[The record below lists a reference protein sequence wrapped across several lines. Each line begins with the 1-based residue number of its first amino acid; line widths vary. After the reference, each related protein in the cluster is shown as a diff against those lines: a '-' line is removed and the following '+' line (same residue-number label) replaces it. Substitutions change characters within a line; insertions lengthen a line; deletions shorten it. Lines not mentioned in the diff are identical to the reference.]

1 MSRARTFADL
11 ATASEAGSVANRNMI
26 INGDMAIAQRGVSK
40 TGFDKDTAGL
50 FHVVDR
56 WGLDIGTTAGA
67 FTVTQDTDNTAPFPE
82 ALKLA
87 TTTADTSI
95 AAGEYV
101 LLHQSIEGINCARMR
116 KGNSD
121 ASPITI
127 SFYVK
132 GNAAATYGFGLRD
145 TDNDRI
151 YNDVFSVTTSWS
163 RVVLTLPG
171 DTNGEY
177 LNHDNGASLQMYI
190 WLHAGSTYTGGT
202 FSSKTWAD
210 RSNWNT
216 TVNSSNTSI
225 LDSTSRTFF
234 ITGVQMEL
242 GEVATPFENES
253 FQDNL
258 TRCQRYYQKSYN
270 YATAPGTATTVGEI
284 GNDGNPSSGSN
295 TGQLIDFHSFYC
307 EMRDTPDMT
316 FYDIAGTV
324 DKVSTVKHGTN
335 EYNGETGDVFR
346 GGAKNYSVQRP
357 ATGNSVNSIRW
368 HFEADSEI

>member
-26 INGDMAIAQRGVSK
+26 INGDMAVAQRGVSK
-40 TGFDKDTAGL
+40 TGFDKDTSGL

-67 FTVTQDTDNTAPFPE
+67 FTVTQDTDNTAPFNE
-82 ALKLA
+82 ALKIA
-87 TTTADTSI
+87 TTTDDTSI

-101 LLHQSIEGINCARMR
+101 LLHQSIEGLNCARMR

-121 ASPITI
+121 ASAITI

-132 GNAAATYGFGLRD
+132 GNAAATYQFNLRD

-177 LNHDNGASLQMYI
+177 LDQDANASLQMYI

-202 FSSKTWAD
+202 YSSKTWAD

-242 GEVATPFENES
+242 GEVATPFEHES
-253 FQDNL
+253 YADNL
-258 TRCQRYYQKSYN
+258 ARCQRYFQQLNRDQLAGYQSGT
-270 YATAPGTATTVGEI
+270 TALYGTYF
-284 GNDGNPSSGSN
+284 NPV
-295 TGQLIDFHSFYC
+295 
-307 EMRDTPDMT
+307 EMRADPT
-316 FYDIAGTV
+316 
-324 DKVSTVKHGTN
+324 STYSLSYISTSQS
-335 EYNGETGDVFR
+335 
-346 GGAKNYSVQRP
+346 GGAFANKTI
-357 ATGNSVNSIRW
+357 TGITTAKYGSHI
-368 HFEADSEI
+368 EIIYAIGGGAGGSDNTPLGLFHNGTLSLDAEI

>member
-26 INGDMAIAQRGVSK
+26 INGDMAVAQRGVSK
-40 TGFDKDTAGL
+40 TGFDKDTSGL

-67 FTVTQDTDNTAPFPE
+67 FTVTQDTDNTAPFNE
-82 ALKLA
+82 ALKIA

-101 LLHQSIEGINCARMR
+101 LLHQSIEGANCARMR

-121 ASPITI
+121 ASAITI

-177 LNHDNGASLQMYI
+177 LDQDANSSLQMYI

-202 FSSKTWAD
+202 FSSKTWANRD
-210 RSNWNT
+210 NWNT

-225 LDSTSRTFF
+225 LDGTSRTFF
-234 ITGVQMEL
+234 MTGVQMEL
-242 GEVATPFENES
+242 GEVVTPFEHES
-253 FQDNL
+253 FGDNL
-258 TRCQRYYQKSYN
+258 AKCRRYYQKITSCN
-270 YATAPGTATTVGEI
+270 VRGNGTTGGVSFQQIDPMRATPTMSLSGAVTLNNIGE
-284 GNDGNPSSGSN
+284 NNHVQSS
-295 TGQLIDFHSFYC
+295 
-307 EMRDTPDMT
+307 
-316 FYDIAGTV
+316 
-324 DKVSTVKHGTN
+324 
-335 EYNGETGDVFR
+335 
-346 GGAKNYSVQRP
+346 
-357 ATGNSVNSIRW
+357 
-368 HFEADSEI
+368 ADSTLSTSSLEGVEFTLGNFSSITDNLIYGLRPQGEHIQLDAEI

>member
-26 INGDMAIAQRGVSK
+26 INGDMAVAQRGVSK
-40 TGFDKDTAGL
+40 TGFDKDTSGL

-67 FTVTQDTDNTAPFPE
+67 FTVTQDTDNTAPFNE
-82 ALKLA
+82 ALKIA

-101 LLHQSIEGINCARMR
+101 LLHQSIEGLNCARMR

-121 ASPITI
+121 ASAITI

-132 GNAAATYGFGLRD
+132 GNAAATYQFNLRD

-177 LNHDNGASLQMYI
+177 LDQDANASLQMYI

-202 FSSKTWAD
+202 YSSKTWAD

-242 GEVATPFENES
+242 GEVATPFEYES
-253 FQDNL
+253 YADNL
-258 TRCQRYYQKSYN
+258 KRCKRYYIRYSSSGN
-270 YATAPGTATTVGEI
+270 YAIGAAEDGTRGIFAFPAPDMRATPTGTQGTLTLGGGISSPPAVTAISSVTNSVHGLDVLLTVGSGFTAKDTLRIRATDTASFLAFDAEI
-284 GNDGNPSSGSN
+284 
-295 TGQLIDFHSFYC
+295 
-307 EMRDTPDMT
+307 
-316 FYDIAGTV
+316 
-324 DKVSTVKHGTN
+324 
-335 EYNGETGDVFR
+335 
-346 GGAKNYSVQRP
+346 
-357 ATGNSVNSIRW
+357 
-368 HFEADSEI
+368 